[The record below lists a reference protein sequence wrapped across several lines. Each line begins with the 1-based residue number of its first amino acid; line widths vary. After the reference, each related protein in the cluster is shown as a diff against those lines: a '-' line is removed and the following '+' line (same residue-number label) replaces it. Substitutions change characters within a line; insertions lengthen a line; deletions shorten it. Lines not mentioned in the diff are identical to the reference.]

1 MQIIDADIP
10 DIMYLTDFFRNYA
23 QPKAKIGALVASG
36 DLIRLKRGVYLNN
49 TGELDSFLLGKAANR
64 LYGPS
69 YVSFAWALRWYG
81 LIPEDVPNIT
91 SATFKRRRTKHFH
104 TPVGSFFYRDIP
116 SAVYSLGLTFLGRD
130 KRRFLA
136 ASPEKALCDELS
148 TIPGIRSVRMV
159 QQLLFEDMRLD
170 EERFFQLNF
179 IDLREAAA
187 GYRSDT
193 VSSFFSFLSGL
204 SV

>member
-1 MQIIDADIP
+1 MQKIHVDLP
-10 DIMYLTDFFRNYA
+10 DVLYLSGVYKDYSN
-23 QPKAKIGALVASG
+23 PNAKISALVSSG

-49 TGELDSFLLGKAANR
+49 TLELDSFLLGKAANR

-69 YVSFAWALRWYG
+69 YVSFSWALRWYG

-91 SATFKRRRTKHFH
+91 SATYKRKRTKHYH
-104 TPVGSFFYRDIP
+104 TPVGDFFYRDIP
-116 SAVYSLGLTFLGRD
+116 SSVYPFGLTFEGQG

-159 QQLLFEDMRLD
+159 QKLLFKDMRLD
-170 EERFFQLNF
+170 EERFFKLDFN
-179 IDLREAAA
+179 DLKEAAD

-193 VSSFFSFLSGL
+193 VCSFFSFLRGL
-204 SV
+204 SE